1 MKDCAN
7 NVVRYFMKQIND
19 IRDAFK
25 QDQTDITNLFQE
37 VNTQLNVLK
46 EADRFITK
54 EVNLCEYRLNNCEKE
69 IGYHLLGKKE
79 HKDNILK
86 EKEVNNETE
95 GNMIGISNN
104 NSMSENNESKQSQS
118 ENESQEMSNY
128 NN

>member
-19 IRDAFK
+19 IRDTFK

-95 GNMIGISNN
+95 RNIIVNKIRIYYNNIKGFLISNFQN
-104 NSMSENNESKQSQS
+104 A
-118 ENESQEMSNY
+118 
-128 NN
+128 

>member
-19 IRDAFK
+19 IRDTFK
-25 QDQTDITNLFQE
+25 QDQSEITNLFQE

-46 EADRFITK
+46 EADRFLAK
-54 EVNLCEYRLNNCEKE
+54 EVEICEYRLGNCEKE

-79 HKDNILK
+79 HKENVLTDKNINN
-86 EKEVNNETE
+86 EKE
-95 GNMIGISNN
+95 GNIIGISNN
-104 NSMSENNESKQSQS
+104 NSLSENNESKQSQS
-118 ENESQEMSNY
+118 ENESQDISNY

>member
-19 IRDAFK
+19 IRDTFK

-95 GNMIGISNN
+95 RNMIGISNN

-118 ENESQEMSNY
+118 ENESQEISNY

>member
-19 IRDAFK
+19 IRDSFK
-25 QDQTDITNLFQE
+25 QDQTDIANLFQE

-54 EVNLCEYRLNNCEKE
+54 EVDLCEFRLNNCEKE
-69 IGYHLLGKKE
+69 IGYHLLGKKD

-86 EKEVNNETE
+86 DKEVNNENE
-95 GNMIGISNN
+95 GNIIGISNN
-104 NSMSENNESKQSQS
+104 NSLSENHESKQSQS

-128 NN
+128 DN

>member
-19 IRDAFK
+19 IKDTFK
-25 QDQTDITNLFQE
+25 QDQSDITNLFQE
-37 VNTQLNVLK
+37 VKAQLNVLK

-54 EVNLCEYRLNNCEKE
+54 EMDLCEFRLNNCEKE

-79 HKDNILK
+79 QNDNVLKD
-86 EKEVNNETE
+86 KEVTDENA
-95 GNMIGISNN
+95 GNIIGISNN
-104 NSMSENNESKQSQS
+104 NSLSEYNESKQSQS
-118 ENESQEMSNY
+118 QNESQEMSNY